1 MGREMV
7 NPTLQEIT
15 ASFFWKAR
23 EH

>member
-1 MGREMV
+1 MV